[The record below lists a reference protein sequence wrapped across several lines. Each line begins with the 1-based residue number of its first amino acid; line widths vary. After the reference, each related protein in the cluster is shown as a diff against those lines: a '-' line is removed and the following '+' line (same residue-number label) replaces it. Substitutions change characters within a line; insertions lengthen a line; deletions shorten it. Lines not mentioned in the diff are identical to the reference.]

1 MNPFFFGT
9 AARPLYGVYHP
20 PKGTGGPR
28 VGVVLCYP
36 IHVEYMRA
44 HRAFRQLTSLLTRRG
59 IHVLRFDYHGTG
71 DSGGDESEGTLDG
84 WTADV
89 GSAIDELRETAGLST
104 VTLVGL
110 RLGAA
115 LGARAVT
122 RRTDADVD
130 RLVLWDP
137 VVNGDAYLA
146 ELLRRPPTE
155 GFEGFGEHGEHG
167 EDGVMGVRGY
177 PMSRELF
184 DGLRELD
191 LGAEPMPASIPVD
204 LVVPG
209 EDPGFERL
217 REAWSVPGRPVS
229 LDVVPSDAN
238 WGEGDEFGAA
248 LIPQGIVQAIVD
260 RVAEARVS

>member
-1 MNPFFFGT
+1 VNPFFFGT

-20 PKGTGGPR
+20 PKGTAGEK

-59 IHVLRFDYHGTG
+59 MHVLRFDYHGTG

-89 GSAIDELRETAGLST
+89 ESAIDELRETAGLST
-104 VTLVGL
+104 VTVVGL

-115 LGARAVT
+115 LGARAVAG
-122 RRTDADVD
+122 RSDVD
-130 RLVLWDP
+130 RLILWDP
-137 VVNGDAYLA
+137 VVSGEAYLA
-146 ELLRRPPTE
+146 DLLRRPPAE
-155 GFEGFGEHGEHG
+155 GFEA
-167 EDGVMGVRGY
+167 DGPNGAMGVRGY

-184 DGLRELD
+184 DGLRGLKLD
-191 LGAEPMPASIPVD
+191 TEQVPADISVG
-204 LVVPG
+204 LVVPA
-209 EDPGFERL
+209 EDSAFARL
-217 REAWSVPGRPVS
+217 REAWSVAGRPVS

-260 RVAEARVS
+260 RVAGAGVP

>member
-1 MNPFFFGT
+1 VNPFFFGT

-20 PKGTGGPR
+20 PKGAAGEK

-59 IHVLRFDYHGTG
+59 MHVLRFDYHGTG
-71 DSGGDESEGTLDG
+71 DSGGDESEGTLEG
-84 WTADV
+84 WTGDV
-89 GSAIDELRETAGLST
+89 GSAIDELKETAGLST
-104 VTLVGL
+104 VTVVGL

-115 LGARAVT
+115 LGSRAVAG
-122 RRTDADVD
+122 RSDVD
-130 RLVLWDP
+130 RLLLWDP
-137 VVNGDAYLA
+137 VVSGDAYLA
-146 ELLRRPPTE
+146 ELLRRSAAD
-155 GFEGFGEHGEHG
+155 GFQ
-167 EDGVMGVRGY
+167 EDGPGGAMGVRGY

-184 DGLRELD
+184 DGLRGLELS
-191 LGAEPMPASIPVD
+191 AARVPAGIRID

-209 EDPGFERL
+209 EDPAFARL
-217 REAWSVPGRPVS
+217 REAWSIPGRPVAVE
-229 LDVVPSDAN
+229 VVPSDAN

-260 RVAEARVS
+260 RVAGAGVP